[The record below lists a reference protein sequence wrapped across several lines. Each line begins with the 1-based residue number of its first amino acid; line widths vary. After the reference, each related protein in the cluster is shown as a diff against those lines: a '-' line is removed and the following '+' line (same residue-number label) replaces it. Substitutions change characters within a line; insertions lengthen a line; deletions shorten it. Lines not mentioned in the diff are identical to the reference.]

1 MWIKI
6 CGLTRSD
13 AVAAALDASV
23 DAIGFVFTPSPRQ
36 QSPASAAALAAAAR
50 GRLACV
56 AVARRPSQQLVDEIV
71 SVFKPDA
78 VQVDLEDLA
87 NLHLPRS
94 LTLLPVLRSGHV
106 APERLPA
113 RLLYEGAVS
122 GAGVVCDWRGAQA
135 VAARTQLVLAGGLDA
150 GNVGAAIARVRP
162 FGVDVSSGVES
173 QPGIKSR
180 TRMQEFV
187 AAARAAFEAQQSER
201 RP

>member
-56 AVARRPSQQLVDEIV
+56 AVVRRPSQQLVDEIV
-71 SVFKPDA
+71 AVFKPDA

-87 NLHLPRS
+87 NLYLPRS

-106 APERLPA
+106 APEPLPA
-113 RLLYEGAVS
+113 RLLYEGPVS
-122 GAGVVCDWRGAQA
+122 GAGAVCDWRGAQA

-150 GNVGAAIARVRP
+150 GNIAAAIASVRP

-180 TRMQEFV
+180 ARMQEFV